1 MTKIK
6 ICGLMS
12 KADAELV
19 NALNIDYTGVVMFFP
34 KSHRN
39 MEPAAAKAIVS
50 AVKNSIRTVAV
61 VVAPTVEQ
69 IREIER
75 CGFDMIQIHG
85 ELREEVLEACS
96 LPILKAFNVSDMD
109 MLERFNETDKIIG
122 YVFDAAEPGSG
133 KTFDWSMLQSLPR
146 GGKLTILAGGLTAQN
161 VGKAIEF
168 LHPDGVDVSS
178 GVENE
183 SGTGKSPIKA
193 AQFVAAVRG

>member
-19 NALNIDYTGVVMFFP
+19 NALDIDYAGVVMFFP

-39 MEPAAAKAIVS
+39 MEPAAAKAIVA
-50 AVKNSIRTVAV
+50 AVKDSIRTVAV
-61 VVAPTVEQ
+61 VVAPTAEQ
-69 IREIER
+69 VREIER

-85 ELREEVLEACS
+85 ELREDVLEACS

-109 MLERFNETDKIIG
+109 MLGRFNETDQIIS

-133 KTFDWSMLQSLPR
+133 KTFDWSMLKNLPR

-183 SGTGKSPIKA
+183 NGTGKSPVKA
-193 AQFVAAVRG
+193 AQFVKAVRG